1 MSEFYEGLARGY
13 LGKRLIKAF
22 SLPYPAPLLRPSEIR
37 FRNQNTLQG
46 HIILSGFTP
55 NDLFKSCIQTL
66 TQENPAHA
74 IDPKIHW
81 HGPTTPESRIAIN
94 THGLQTMPTHLP
106 PSSRGTFSALV
117 LNTQHYRSAE
127 GLEKLFDDC
136 QSLLPLLGKR
146 AHVLLLSPE
155 TTQTHTTHQ
164 QRYLEGFTALT
175 KCLAKEMAPEA
186 TTINH
191 LRVYDNRHQSLPALL
206 RYFLSNRSSYVTG
219 QCVSVGLIPSAQRW
233 AKKTAT
239 SSAAPLAASNPEPH
253 HLLNAPKKP
262 LALVTG
268 ATGGIGRAIAHR
280 LAADNFRIILVDQPR
295 EKFALRYLAE
305 KTGGIALSLDLTRP
319 NSSGALAECIDDH
332 GGKLQSLVHNAGII
346 RDRLFKNMG
355 AEAWQSVLNTNLWAP
370 IKITENLLKEKK
382 LADQARIVLMSSVMA
397 LSGNRG
403 QTQYCLAKAG
413 LMGFMQDIAPQIAK
427 AGMTINT
434 IAPGF
439 IDTPMTQR
447 LPKRIRE
454 IAKRYNAFAQAGR
467 PEDVAEAVA
476 LCCQPTADF
485 FSGNVLRVCG
495 LMPHGR

>member
-13 LGKRLIKAF
+13 LGKRLIKAL

-55 NDLFKSCIQTL
+55 DDLFESCIDTL
-66 TQENPAHA
+66 TRENPAHA

-81 HGPTTPESRIAIN
+81 HGPTTPESRMAIN
-94 THGLQTMPTHLP
+94 THGLQTLPAHLP

-117 LNTQHYRSAE
+117 LNTQHYRSPEA
-127 GLEKLFDDC
+127 LEALFNDC
-136 QSLLPLLGKR
+136 QALLPLLGKR
-146 AHVLLLSPE
+146 AHILLLSPE
-155 TTQTHTTHQ
+155 KTLIHTTHQ
-164 QRYLEGFTALT
+164 QRYLQAFTALT
-175 KCLAKEMAPEA
+175 KSLAKEIAPEA

-191 LRVYDNRHQSLPALL
+191 LRLYDNRHQSLPALL

-219 QCVSVGLIPSAQRW
+219 QCVSAGQIPAASRW

-239 SSAAPLAASNPEPH
+239 NSAAPLAASNPEPH
-253 HLLNAPKKP
+253 PASNNAKKP
-262 LALVTG
+262 LVLLTG
-268 ATGGIGRAIAHR
+268 AAGGIGQAIAHR
-280 LAADNFRIILVDQPR
+280 LAADNFRTILVDQPR

-305 KTGGIALSLDLTRP
+305 KTGGIPLSLDLTRP
-319 NSSGALAECIDDH
+319 NSAGTLAECIDEQ
-332 GGKLQSLVHNAGII
+332 GGQLQSLIHNAGII
-346 RDRLFKNMG
+346 RDRLFKKMDPQDW
-355 AEAWQSVLNTNLWAP
+355 ESVLDTNLWAP
-370 IKITENLLKEKK
+370 INITEALLKEKK

-413 LMGFMQDIAPQIAK
+413 LIGFMQDIAPQIAK
-427 AGMTINT
+427 SGMTINT
-434 IAPGF
+434 VAPGF
-439 IDTPMTQR
+439 IDTPMTQK

-454 IAKRYNAFAQAGR
+454 IAKRCNAFAQAGR

-476 LCCQPTADF
+476 LCCQPTADY
-485 FSGNVLRVCG
+485 FSGNILRVCG
-495 LMPHGR
+495 LMPHGG